1 MKPQNDSM
9 TPTPYRL
16 LIPLAIAAIV
26 LASCGNQSGSQG
38 HGRMR
43 SSPPPIP
50 TATVRPTTIQAHSS
64 LSGVIAPLQ
73 NVAISSSLTEPTDAV
88 NVNEGDHVT
97 RGEALAVLDTADLRA
112 NRAQAQS
119 TVETDIRTAASLDAK
134 VAQARYTARLN
145 IDQGGDQVKTARAAL
160 LQARQT
166 FAEAR
171 IDLQRDRQLLANG
184 YISQQTVDQ
193 QVTTMQND
201 AEQVRSAQ
209 ASVQSALT
217 NQQVN
222 GTNSTG
228 LQAANVQS
236 AIADARAAHATV
248 DQARAQVLQ
257 YQTQIDKATI
267 TSPIDGVVVNRNLN
281 LGEYPGSRTLFTIQE
296 IDHMYAELNASSPDT
311 FAIPVGANASLT
323 ISGNQ
328 MQMYT
333 GKVVGVLGQVAPG
346 STNFTVKILLA
357 NPKGTLQSGL
367 PVTANITLPPVTG
380 MGVPVTAFLDDTHTS
395 LMIADDQLDEIIA
408 KTIHVR
414 ELGSNGT
421 TSIVSGLKSGDAIVT
436 NGQLGLSDGQTL

>member
-1 MKPQNDSM
+1 MKPHNDFM
-9 TPTPYRL
+9 TSTPCRL
-16 LIPLAIAAIV
+16 PLQLIIAAIV

-43 SSPPPIP
+43 SSPPPIA
-50 TATVRPTTIQAHSS
+50 TATVRPTTIQAHNS

-97 RGEALAVLDTADLRA
+97 RGEVLAVLDTADLRA

-134 VAQARYTARLN
+134 VTQARYTARLN

-166 FAEAR
+166 LAEAR

-209 ASVQSALT
+209 ASLQSAIT

-222 GTNSTG
+222 GTYSIG
-228 LQAANVQS
+228 LQAADVQS

-267 TSPIDGVVVNRNLN
+267 TSPTDGVVVNRNLN
-281 LGEYPGSRTLFTIQE
+281 VGEYPGSRTLFTIQE
-296 IDHMYAELNASSPDT
+296 IDHVYAELNASSPDT

-323 ISGNQ
+323 VSGNETHI
-328 MQMYT
+328 YT

-357 NPKGTLQSGL
+357 NPDGALQSGL

-395 LMIADDQLDEIIA
+395 LMLADDQLDETIA

-436 NGQLGLSDGQTL
+436 NGQLGLTDGQTL